1 MRKYRGA
8 APELPR
14 DVLAAARFGGEVI
27 MVRDKFLRVPV
38 MPNGADPYT
47 RQVASTATRGRA
59 GNVAI
64 VTAAVPGIGGG
75 RGL

>member
-1 MRKYRGA
+1 
-8 APELPR
+8 
-14 DVLAAARFGGEVI
+14 